1 MSRHTAH
8 NITNRQVP
16 RIPHKK
22 QLNTVTSVPLMIR
35 QEVETRRAR
44 RKSPVRGRSPVK
56 HRIPERRSPER
67 RKLRNRSP
75 ARHRRSPHRVFRY
88 IVTRRRTIFSR
99 LSKSHREI
107 LYSSSAPN
115 PKHRVW
121 QTAKPKII
129 CGMLDHK
136 LVYE

>member
-1 MSRHTAH
+1 MSRHSAH

-16 RIPHKK
+16 RIPKK
-22 QLNTVTSVPLMIR
+22 NPVTSVPLMIR

-67 RKLRNRSP
+67 RKLRSP

-88 IVTRRRTIFSR
+88 IVTRRTIFSR

-107 LYSSSAPN
+107 LYSSTAPN